1 VSKQDL
7 TIRLVAACLV
17 AFAATYF
24 LLRLHRMTRDSNDA
38 PQAANREI
46 GSLGQSTASHR
57 GEGQGNGVPAEVLS
71 VSGAA
76 SSAATQHRAEGS
88 ARPHSEISAGEL
100 LAAVL
105 SVPRGGPSSPRHQFV
120 SETVDP
126 YWSNGAE
133 TEIREYLDRHLH
145 ANEVELENV
154 ECRKSI
160 CELQIVPVSGSGF
173 NAPDVAWQLLPAM
186 SSEEWWSAYQLT
198 GEPSVTIVR
207 FNDSRPVVIAYV
219 SRAGS
224 AGK

>member
-1 VSKQDL
+1 
-7 TIRLVAACLV
+7 
-17 AFAATYF
+17 
-24 LLRLHRMTRDSNDA
+24 M
-38 PQAANREI
+38 
-46 GSLGQSTASHR
+46 
-57 GEGQGNGVPAEVLS
+57 
-71 VSGAA
+71 
-76 SSAATQHRAEGS
+76 
-88 ARPHSEISAGEL
+88 
-100 LAAVL
+100 
-105 SVPRGGPSSPRHQFV
+105 
-120 SETVDP
+120 DP
-126 YWSNGAE
+126 NWSNGAE

-173 NAPDVAWQLLPAM
+173 NAPEVAWKLLPAM

-224 AGK
+224 ASK